1 MHSIT
6 MVPPAAR
13 TERIKPSFKSRKQGL
28 IHCRPR
34 YFFLFAAAF
43 AFVACCDVMSA
54 CFFLFESLFFDC
66 FCDACFCTD
75 FGDLSPMVECLLLI
89 RLTFGMFVSPRA
101 LVFIFEETSP

>member
-1 MHSIT
+1 LT
-6 MVPPAAR
+6 RFGAP
-13 TERIKPSFKSRKQGL
+13 
-28 IHCRPR
+28 

-75 FGDLSPMVECLLLI
+75 FGDLSPMVEFISLSC
-89 RLTFGMFVSPRA
+89 LTFGMFVSPRA
-101 LVFIFEETSP
+101 LVFIFEDVSP